1 VDPASTEQDA
11 QPGRDRIGSLRW
23 TGSGWVAPAAAWVGF
38 PAAALLAA
46 ALLPAPT
53 SARAHYQAAALVL
66 VTAVGLAWTLDHGDR
81 RAHSAA
87 AALTAT
93 FLPGLTLIVLNGT
106 DWFFAGVV
114 GDQSFRL
121 EYTARFADDPTALTD
136 YTYQGVPAFYSPG
149 WFWTT
154 GVLSNLLGTTPWQA
168 YKWVAIASLWAASAL
183 TFVAWRATCSP
194 RLAAL
199 LTVVTTIG
207 LPSQSS
213 AWLGSETLLSA
224 GAYEPYA
231 WLVASVTP
239 PLLAWAATAEGPLSV
254 RRGVGLGLVLGLAA
268 WLYLLYAGLAVL
280 ALLLLT
286 AVRRDA
292 VRWLELVLAGVVSV
306 VVVAPWLGR
315 FALAWVG
322 RGTPPSAAA
331 TYVND
336 ASFGLLAL
344 RPSASPWFLLAALG
358 AVVLLSLHHLDR
370 RMGGVGSVVAAALV
384 LTVTQLAVGQTGGGV
399 LLHRLLP
406 VLALA
411 LLTAG
416 TLGVVLLARQHAAV
430 RLGPRGTVRRRAASA
445 GLLLVVGLGAA
456 GHASEWVSSDL
467 TRMAADQRYPDG
479 RFPLTAS
486 REVRGAPRSAEPPMA
501 AIVTTVERLAAE
513 AGQDG
518 NPVVLTDEVPLLALT
533 PWYGYQQW
541 WELYANPLGGY
552 AERRAFLEGLT
563 GESAP
568 RIVDA
573 LRNAPDGPD
582 VLVLHEE
589 ADALVYRSSTW
600 DPLATETGTWEVRFP
615 AEVLTEPDVFS
626 RAVGPWRVVALRE

>member
-1 VDPASTEQDA
+1 VNLASVEQDA
-11 QPGRDRIGSLRW
+11 HPGHDHLGSEQRERA
-23 TGSGWVAPAAAWVGF
+23 GWVVPAAAWVGW

-53 SARAHYQAAALVL
+53 PARTHYQVAALAL
-66 VTAVGLAWTLDHGDR
+66 LMAVGVAWTLGRSDR
-81 RAHSAA
+81 RAHHAA

-93 FLPGLTLIVLNGT
+93 FLPGLTLIALNGT
-106 DWFFAGVV
+106 DWFFAGVQ

-136 YTYQGVPAFYSPG
+136 YTYRGVPAFYSPG
-149 WFWTT
+149 WFWIT
-154 GVLSNLLGTTPWQA
+154 GVVSNLLGTTPWQA

-207 LPSQSS
+207 LPSQGS
-213 AWLGSETLLSA
+213 AWLGSETLLF

-231 WLVASVTP
+231 WLVVSVTP
-239 PLLAWAATAEGPLSV
+239 PLLAWAATADGPLSV

-268 WLYLLYAGLAVL
+268 WSYLLYAGLAVL

-286 AVRRDA
+286 AVRRSA

-315 FALAWVG
+315 FALAWVREG
-322 RGTPPSAAA
+322 MPPAEAT

-336 ASFGLLAL
+336 GSFGLLAL

-370 RMGGVGSVVAAALV
+370 RLGGVGSVAAAVLV
-384 LTVTQLAVGQTGGGV
+384 LTVAQLALGQTGGGV
-399 LLHRLLP
+399 LLHRLLQ

-416 TLGVVLLARQHAAV
+416 TLGVVLLVRQHATMRLGLTDRVGRRAV
-430 RLGPRGTVRRRAASA
+430 RA
-445 GLLLVVGLGAA
+445 GLLLIVGVGAS
-456 GHASEWVSSDL
+456 GHASEWVGSDV
-467 TRMAADQRYPDG
+467 TRMAADERYPDG
-479 RFPLTAS
+479 RFPVAAS
-486 REVRGAPRSAEPPMA
+486 REARGAPESAEPPVA
-501 AIVTTVERLAAE
+501 EIVTAVERLAAE
-513 AGQDG
+513 AGQNG
-518 NPVVLTDEVPLLALT
+518 NPVVLTDEVPFLALT
-533 PWYGYQQW
+533 TWYGYQEW

-552 AERRAFLEGLT
+552 AERRAFLEGLA
-563 GESAP
+563 GGSAP
-568 RIVDA
+568 RIVDE
-573 LRNAPDGPD
+573 LRNVPDGPD
-582 VLVLHEE
+582 VLVLREE
-589 ADALVYRSSTW
+589 AGALVYRSSTW
-600 DPLATETGTWEVRFP
+600 NPLATETGAWEVRFP
-615 AEVLTEPDVFS
+615 AEIVTDPDAVS